1 MSQRWTVVCLFDY
14 LEGSEYGIS
23 GFLRISN
30 VDFVGPNKMKTA
42 QGYLAA
48 SRHIEVWQIQ
58 RCGLE
63 DPIVVVGLRHGI
75 IF

>member
-14 LEGSEYGIS
+14 LEGSKYGIS
-23 GFLRISN
+23 GFVRIFN
-30 VDFVGPNKMKTA
+30 VDLVGPNKMKTA

-48 SRHIEVWQIQ
+48 SRHVAVRQIQ

-63 DPIVVVGLRHGI
+63 DPILAVGLHHGI
-75 IF
+75 IL